1 MLNNKSIAVVIP
13 AFNEA
18 NQIKMVLDGIPD
30 FVDRIVVVDDNS
42 KDNTIKIV
50 EQYLTYNNSDLEIP
64 YELSKKIDNSPYNKA
79 DLELRNKSINEL
91 TYFTPHNCFNENPA
105 NERIIVIKH
114 DYNAGVGAAI
124 ST

>member
-42 KDNTIKIV
+42 
-50 EQYLTYNNSDLEIP
+50 
-64 YELSKKIDNSPYNKA
+64 
-79 DLELRNKSINEL
+79 
-91 TYFTPHNCFNENPA
+91 
-105 NERIIVIKH
+105 
-114 DYNAGVGAAI
+114 
-124 ST
+124 